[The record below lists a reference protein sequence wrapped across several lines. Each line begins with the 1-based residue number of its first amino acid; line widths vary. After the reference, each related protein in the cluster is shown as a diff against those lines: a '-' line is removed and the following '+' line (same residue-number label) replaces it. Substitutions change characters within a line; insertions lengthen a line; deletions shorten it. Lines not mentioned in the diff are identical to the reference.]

1 MNRVRGYI
9 SSRPFLGERVPQHV
23 QNLVIRDYC
32 NKQSLQYLLSATEYA
47 MANSHLVLQQ
57 VLEEL
62 SILDGIVFYS
72 LFLLPEDKAERDSVI
87 QIILK
92 KEKTIYFAVEGLKIS
107 NKTEE
112 ISCVLITGPKS
123 RDILQQLTKDDISN
137 AVLPWLNCKT
147 INVGTCGH
155 VRKGD
160 C

>member
-1 MNRVRGYI
+1 VNRVRGYI

-72 LFLLPEDKAERDSVI
+72 LFLLPEDTVERNRVI
-87 QIILK
+87 KIILK

-107 NKTEE
+107 NKSEYESIETIWQVKKILPNCINE
-112 ISCVLITGPKS
+112 IG
-123 RDILQQLTKDDISN
+123 
-137 AVLPWLNCKT
+137 
-147 INVGTCGH
+147 
-155 VRKGD
+155 
-160 C
+160 

>member
-9 SSRPFLGERVPQHV
+9 FSRPFLGERVPQHV

-72 LFLLPEDKAERDSVI
+72 LFLLPEDKTERDRVI
-87 QIILK
+87 NFILE
-92 KEKTIYFAVEGLKIS
+92 KEKTIYFAVEGLRMN
-107 NKTEE
+107 NKTEHE
-112 ISCVLITGPKS
+112 RIENIWQVK
-123 RDILQQLTKDDISN
+123 K
-137 AVLPWLNCKT
+137 VLPNCLMKYDY
-147 INVGTCGH
+147 
-155 VRKGD
+155 KGNLEEFA
-160 C
+160 